1 MIPRVSVLVLGA
13 TICTAVAQDWVVNF
27 NNANL
32 PSNTA
37 HPDRLVRSYS
47 GGPGLV
53 GTNYQAILLYGAP
66 GSSLT
71 PAQPPAR
78 FRVPTT
84 LSPGTWQGGDRTLT
98 GMGNTPGTQVQ
109 MQVAVFDI
117 NQFASYAAAVA
128 GRGILGRSS
137 LFTYT
142 IPAPPLAPD
151 AADLVNFDW
160 FIMPE
165 PTVPALGVVG
175 ALVLWMAR
183 GRVRTG
189 SRQSRNAID

>member
-1 MIPRVSVLVLGA
+1 LGA

-32 PSNTA
+32 PATTA
-37 HPDRLVRSYS
+37 HPDRLIRSYP

-53 GTNYQAILLYGAP
+53 GTNYQAVLLYGAP
-66 GSSLT
+66 GSSLN
-71 PAQPPAR
+71 PALPPAR
-78 FRVPTT
+78 FRVSTT

-117 NQFASYAAAVA
+117 LRFPTYAAAVA
-128 GRGILGRSS
+128 SGGILGRSS
-137 LFTYT
+137 VFTYT

-151 AADLVNFDW
+151 AADLVNFDGNV
-160 FIMPE
+160 FIPE
-165 PTVPALGVVG
+165 PTALALGAVG

-183 GRVRTG
+183 RRLRSGTKC
-189 SRQSRNAID
+189 